1 MFKNT
6 ALEMIGQ
13 QDLKFRAEMIQ
24 AWQDL
29 IDNTDYGEIPT
40 GNKYAQKIEDLLYK
54 RTGLNCSLSLPLTD
68 EWDFSA
74 TPFRISSYSPLFD
87 AMAAVIPKAIVKPGT
102 IDDGVQT
109 LKGTI
114 DFKNAK
120 ITGDYSRIVIP
131 ITMSII
137 GVKKEGAETAAGIFM
152 HEAGHSWTILAAS
165 LRMYRSSQFLQ
176 QIARA
181 KLGGDE
187 ERTSYIAQRYT
198 TKMVEEGII
207 DKKDVK
213 NLPTEFSIEGFQ
225 TLVLTSA
232 VNKMQSDFGQ
242 LRGTTHHTEQVAD
255 IFATRFG
262 FGSVVAKY
270 AIFDDSDT
278 VVNHFTKIFFI
289 TVLSCAFPSPL
300 IAVMISSV
308 FATLFAGEGFTGRLV
323 NNYHDLYGTT
333 SQRLTRIRQ
342 TVIDSLKDA
351 HIKRETREFLL
362 TEIARIDDIYK
373 ETHVVK
379 DVFKIIHEMIFS
391 SERKLAQVMEMERQL
406 EALSNNDLFIGAN
419 RLKNLV

>member
-29 IDNTDYGEIPT
+29 IDNTDHGEIPT

-54 RTGLNCSLSLPLTD
+54 RTGLNCSLSLPITD

-74 TPFRISSYSPLFD
+74 TPFRLSSYSPLFD
-87 AMAAVIPKAIVKPGT
+87 AMTAVIPNAIVKPGT

-120 ITGDYSRIVIP
+120 ITGDYSNIVIP

-152 HEAGHSWTILAAS
+152 HEAGHGWTILAVS

-187 ERTSYIAQRYT
+187 ERTSYLGKRYT

-207 DKKDVK
+207 DKNDVK

-225 TLVLTSA
+225 TLVLTSV

-262 FGSVVAKY
+262 FGAVIAKAVMY
-270 AIFDDSDT
+270 DDSDS
-278 VVNHFTKIFFI
+278 VVSHFNSIFLV

-300 IAVMISSV
+300 IAVMISSMMAV
-308 FATLFAGEGFTGRLV
+308 LFSGEGFTGRLL
-323 NNYHDLYGTT
+323 NDSRDIYGTN

-342 TVIDSLKDA
+342 TIIDSLKDA

-379 DVFKIIHEMIFS
+379 NVFKIIHEMIFS

>member
-87 AMAAVIPKAIVKPGT
+87 AMAADIPKAIVKPGT

-120 ITGDYSRIVIP
+120 ITGDYSNIVIP

-152 HEAGHSWTILAAS
+152 HEAGHGWTILAVS

-187 ERTSYIAQRYT
+187 ERTSYLAKRST

-207 DKKDVK
+207 DKNDV
-213 NLPTEFSIEGFQ
+213 
-225 TLVLTSA
+225 
-232 VNKMQSDFGQ
+232 
-242 LRGTTHHTEQVAD
+242 
-255 IFATRFG
+255 
-262 FGSVVAKY
+262 
-270 AIFDDSDT
+270 
-278 VVNHFTKIFFI
+278 
-289 TVLSCAFPSPL
+289 
-300 IAVMISSV
+300 
-308 FATLFAGEGFTGRLV
+308 
-323 NNYHDLYGTT
+323 
-333 SQRLTRIRQ
+333 
-342 TVIDSLKDA
+342 
-351 HIKRETREFLL
+351 
-362 TEIARIDDIYK
+362 
-373 ETHVVK
+373 
-379 DVFKIIHEMIFS
+379 
-391 SERKLAQVMEMERQL
+391 
-406 EALSNNDLFIGAN
+406 
-419 RLKNLV
+419 